1 MRDLISIIIIA
12 FCFSTIP
19 SYAILAQDQNSSIA
33 SFLPRPEELGKWHLV
48 DSARTFV
55 GEDLFTFIDG
65 GADVYYEYGFKQVIT
80 AEYRDN
86 HDLSI
91 KLEIYEMANDAASS
105 GMYSISASIQGKK
118 IIIGN
123 EGTISE
129 YYLIFWKDRFLI
141 FISSDD
147 TTKAT
152 STEMLSIASSIDKKI
167 PKLGEKPTLLKYLP
181 KQGLSVS
188 KYFKGL
194 LGLSSIYIFD
204 TKNIFGVKEGVVGIY
219 QTHNLFIF
227 NYDSD
232 KVAIEEFRN
241 ALGALKT
248 SKRFFNFKE
257 YTRLCS
263 MTDQKDYQI
272 CVSHLNNL
280 IVIVVAQPKN
290 DAVAIH
296 NDVITSIQNR

>member
-1 MRDLISIIIIA
+1 VRDYISIIIIA
-12 FCFSTIP
+12 FCFNTIT

-105 GMYSISASIQGKK
+105 GMYSISASIQGEKT
-118 IIIGN
+118 IIGN

-152 STEMLSIASSIDKKI
+152 STEMLSIAYSIDKKI
-167 PKLGEKPTLLKYLP
+167 PKLGEKPTLLEYLQ
-181 KQGLSVS
+181 KQGLLTS
-188 KYFKGL
+188 KYIKGF
-194 LGLSSIYIFD
+194 LGLSSVYLFD
-204 TKNIFGVKEGVVGIY
+204 NKNIFGVIQLIVSSSLITTLTRTQSK
-219 QTHNLFIF
+219 NLEMRKK
-227 NYDSD
+227 YLKQATVSP
-232 KVAIEEFRN
+232 
-241 ALGALKT
+241 ALKN
-248 SKRFFNFKE
+248 K
-257 YTRLCS
+257 
-263 MTDQKDYQI
+263 
-272 CVSHLNNL
+272 
-280 IVIVVAQPKN
+280 
-290 DAVAIH
+290 
-296 NDVITSIQNR
+296 QNTGR